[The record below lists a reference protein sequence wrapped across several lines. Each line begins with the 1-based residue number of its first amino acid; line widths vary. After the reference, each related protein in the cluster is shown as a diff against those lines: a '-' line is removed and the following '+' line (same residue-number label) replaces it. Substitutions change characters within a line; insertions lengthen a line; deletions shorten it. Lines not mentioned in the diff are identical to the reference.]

1 MSDKR
6 WQYKVETV
14 KVSLWGSKVEKQ
26 DAQIQERL
34 ARLGLEGWELV
45 AAVPLAIHKGSISN
59 DNASSNP
66 KGIV

>member
-14 KVSLWGSKVEKQ
+14 KVSVWASKVEKQ

-45 AAVPLAIHKGSISN
+45 AAVPYGYSQRLYLKR
-59 DNASSNP
+59 
-66 KGIV
+66 

>member
-14 KVSLWGSKVEKQ
+14 KISVWASKVEKQ

-45 AAVPLAIHKGSISN
+45 AAVPYGYSQRLYLKR
-59 DNASSNP
+59 
-66 KGIV
+66 